1 MPASEG
7 YKRHFTILKNKKVWL
22 TTDIDEQVKISNTL
36 NLLDKLVSSQNNKI
50 NVTVS
55 SSGNTANTNVT
66 PDYAQYYSEKS
77 KEWAISNK
85 IVDIKNKITEIFNL

>member
-1 MPASEG
+1 M
-7 YKRHFTILKNKKVWL
+7 V
-22 TTDIDEQVKISNTL
+22 DI
-36 NLLDKLVSSQNNKI
+36 SSQNNKI

-77 KEWAISNK
+77 KEWAISNR
-85 IVDIKNKITEIFNL
+85 IVDNTDYSSKYYANESKKQADISTAKATEVV